1 MKKHT
6 VKFAITLVA
15 IGAMLAVLAWNGR
28 QMTPITEPQLTAMLA
43 EGSEPAAKLAQVAVQ
58 TTSPGS
64 YQAEIIGYGEAKPR
78 YDLTFSSEVSG
89 RVHYLAENFA
99 TGRVIKQG
107 TVIAKLDDSSY
118 QQALSQAMA
127 DVTSTHLAL
136 LEEQRQGEQAKSEWQ
151 HSGLRGEPDS
161 PLVLRQPQLESAQAA
176 YAYAQQS
183 LLTAQKNLANTVIRA
198 PFDALVVS
206 REIQLASYLNVDS
219 SIATLYSIDQLEIE
233 IPLADQHWKN
243 LPPIGADE
251 PWLITLRD
259 STTEHQWQARVER
272 QTQHSSAN
280 TRQRS
285 LIAVVERPLEQ
296 ATPLYPGTFVQ
307 AIITSE
313 KMDPLWELPA
323 SALSQQG
330 DIWTL
335 DAQGTLQKFAATL
348 RFAQQDKIYV
358 VPPQTQASSQVQVVI
373 RPLSH
378 FQVGMSVQPSEAR

>member
-28 QMTPITEPQLTAMLA
+28 QMTPITEPQLADP
-43 EGSEPAAKLAQVAVQ
+43 SEPAAKLAQVAVQ

-151 HSGLRGEPDS
+151 HSGLTGEPDS

-206 REIQLASYLNVDS
+206 REIQLGSYLNVDS

-348 RFAQQDKIYV
+348 RFAQRDKIYV